1 MTVLVTGGAGFLG
14 SHLVELLLEAG
25 ESPRVLVRPGDD
37 VAALTAGDVDIRWG
51 DLADP
56 AAVASAT
63 RGVDRV
69 LHCAARTGPWGPP
82 EEYERVNVRGLE
94 TLVRTA
100 LAAGARRLVHVSS
113 ITVHGND
120 VRGAADET
128 APLRE
133 EPNPYSR
140 SKVAGERLLER
151 MVREE
156 AAPVTI
162 LRPGWIY
169 GPGDRASF
177 ARLAER
183 VATGRMVVVGDGSNH
198 LPLIYVRDVAR
209 GILLAAEVEQALG
222 RSYVLVNDEPV
233 TQQDFLDSIAAELG
247 VPAPN
252 RHLPYRLA
260 LTAGATAEALGRLA
274 RRREPPPVMR
284 YGLQLLGG
292 ENRFVIT
299 RARAELGFD
308 PLVDLVEGVRR
319 TVAWYRAADELSQA
333 AAVAA

>member
-14 SHLVELLLEAG
+14 SHLVELLRQDG
-25 ESPRVLVRPGDD
+25 EPPRVYRGD
-37 VAALTAGDVDIRWG
+37 I
-51 DLADP
+51 ADP
-56 AAVASAT
+56 PALASAT
-63 RGVDRV
+63 RGVDCV
-69 LHCAARTGPWGPP
+69 LHCAARTGPWGPAG
-82 EEYERVNVRGLE
+82 EYERVNVRGLE

-100 LAAGARRLVHVSS
+100 LAAGVRRFVHVSS
-113 ITVHGND
+113 VTVHGND
-120 VRGAADET
+120 VRGTADET
-128 APLRE
+128 APLRQ

-151 MVREE
+151 MIREE

-162 LRPGWIY
+162 VRPGWIY

-177 ARLAER
+177 ARLAEM
-183 VATGRMVVVGDGSNH
+183 VGTGRMLVVGDGSNH

-209 GILLAAEVEQALG
+209 GILLAAEAEQALG
-222 RSYVLVNDEPV
+222 RSYLLVNDEPV
-233 TQQDFLDSIAAELG
+233 TQRDFLDAIAAELG
-247 VPAPN
+247 VAAPK
-252 RHLPYRLA
+252 RRLPYRAA
-260 LTAGATAEALGRLA
+260 LTAGATAEALWRLA

-299 RARAELGFD
+299 RAREELGFD
-308 PLVDLVEGVRR
+308 PQVGLTEGVTH
-319 TVAWYRAADELSQA
+319 TVAWYRGADALSQP